1 LSLFNHHSLFT
12 HHSGSRQEACR
23 QDKILYNSYH
33 PEDPIASLTQFLHR
47 QPNFLLKA
55 PAQVTSFQ
63 QTQFDLTGRAALV
76 TGAGGG
82 IGQAAAITLAKAGAF
97 IGLQFRSNEAGARS
111 TLAEIEQL
119 GGHGI
124 LLPGDLT
131 LEADANRIVDDF
143 VAQAGRLD
151 VLFNNAGD
159 PLTRSSLE
167 NCPTD
172 LWMQAFQVN
181 VHSAFLVTRR
191 AIPPLRNAGGH
202 GSIIN
207 NLSLSVQTGGSGG
220 AGPYAAA
227 KGALQVFTRTLSR
240 ELAPQVRAN
249 CIMPGVVETR
259 HHEVFSTAEKMADYR
274 RQTPLGRNSTS
285 NEIAQAVLFL
295 ASDASSFMTG
305 GVIDLN
311 GGRFLR

>member
-1 LSLFNHHSLFT
+1 MS
-12 HHSGSRQEACR
+12 
-23 QDKILYNSYH
+23 
-33 PEDPIASLTQFLHR
+33 
-47 QPNFLLKA
+47 
-55 PAQVTSFQ
+55 SFE

-82 IGQAAAITLAKAGAF
+82 IGQAAAITLAQAGAMVG
-97 IGLQFRSNEAGARS
+97 IHYNTDAKGAHE
-111 TLAEIEQL
+111 TLAEIEKA
-119 GGHGI
+119 GGRGV
-124 LLPGDLT
+124 LLQGGLT
-131 LEADANRIVDDF
+131 SEVDANRVVDHF
-143 VAQAGRLD
+143 VSQTGRLD
-151 VLFNNAGD
+151 ILFNNAGN
-159 PLTRSSLE
+159 PLSRSSIE
-167 NCPTD
+167 QCPTD

-181 VHSAFLVTRR
+181 VHSAFLITRR
-191 AIPPLRNAGGH
+191 AIPHLRKSAGH
-202 GSIIN
+202 ASIIN

-240 ELAPQVRAN
+240 ELAPDVRAN

-259 HHEVFSTAEKMADYR
+259 HHEIFTTPEKMEDYR
-274 RQTPLGRNSTS
+274 RQTPLGRNSQS
-285 NEIAQAVLFL
+285 SEIAQAVLFL

>member
-1 LSLFNHHSLFT
+1 MS
-12 HHSGSRQEACR
+12 
-23 QDKILYNSYH
+23 
-33 PEDPIASLTQFLHR
+33 P
-47 QPNFLLKA
+47 
-55 PAQVTSFQ
+55 FQ
-63 QTQFDLTGRAALV
+63 QTRFELTGRAALV

-82 IGQAAAITLAKAGAF
+82 IGQAAALTLAQAGAIVGIHF
-97 IGLQFRSNEAGARS
+97 LSNEDGARA
-111 TLAEIEQL
+111 TLAQIETA
-119 GGHGI
+119 GGRGV

-131 LEADANRIVDDF
+131 VESDANRIVDDF
-143 VAQAGRLD
+143 VAFAGRLD
-151 VLFNNAGD
+151 VLFNNAGN
-159 PLTRSSLE
+159 PLTRSSIE
-167 NCPTD
+167 QCPTD
-172 LWMQAFQVN
+172 LWMQAFSVN

-191 AIPPLRNAGGH
+191 AIPHLKNAAGH

-240 ELAPQVRAN
+240 ELAPLVRAN

-259 HHEVFSTAEKMADYR
+259 HHEIFSTPEKMADYR
-274 RQTPLGRNSTS
+274 RQTPLARNSTS
-285 NEIAQAVLFL
+285 DEIAQAVLYL